1 MRRHVEYQ
9 KVDLSRVTPRMS
21 RLDLDEVCYLMKKF
35 WIEITLRSKYFC
47 QIEFLFCLFLVIGM
61 AIAPS
66 RIPGM
71 IEIDV
76 LSAMKIVIAPS
87 PEVLND
93 DSVSLAGIRR
103 KY

>member
-1 MRRHVEYQ
+1 MA
-9 KVDLSRVTPRMS
+9 
-21 RLDLDEVCYLMKKF
+21 
-35 WIEITLRSKYFC
+35 IA
-47 QIEFLFCLFLVIGM
+47 CLFLVIGM